1 MSMFPEIGSTV
12 TNVSTT
18 KTGTA
23 ARIDFSDGSSIYVKY
38 DALILNAP
46 KDIQIRSTKPIV
58 HVERAKKSRV
68 EQHFANLPKKMM
80 SSIGQSSLG
89 NISGRAQSG
98 KPIMDNGKISEEALL
113 KAKLRSESRI
123 EKLSAK
129 WDSEHPSGESA
140 IAAMNGS

>member
-18 KTGTA
+18 KSGTA

-38 DALILNAP
+38 DALILNTP

-68 EQHFANLPKKMM
+68 EQHFANLPKKTVTLA
-80 SSIGQSSLG
+80 QPSLG
-89 NISGRAQSG
+89 TVDRHTQSG
-98 KPIMDNGKISEEALL
+98 KPLMDNGKISEEALL

-123 EKLSAK
+123 ERLSAK
-129 WDSEHPSGESA
+129 WDSEHPSGEST
-140 IAAMNGS
+140 IADMNGS

>member
-1 MSMFPEIGSTV
+1 MSMFPGIGSTV

-18 KTGTA
+18 KSGTA

-38 DALILNAP
+38 DALILNTP

-58 HVERAKKSRV
+58 HVERTKKTRV
-68 EQHFANLPKKMM
+68 EQHFANLPKKTT
-80 SSIGQSSLG
+80 QSSLG
-89 NISGRAQSG
+89 TVDMYIQPNKS
-98 KPIMDNGKISEEALL
+98 IMDNGKISEEALL

-123 EKLSAK
+123 ERLSAK

>member
-18 KTGTA
+18 KSGTA

-38 DALILNAP
+38 DALILNTP

-58 HVERAKKSRV
+58 HVEHTKKSRV
-68 EQHFANLPKKMM
+68 EQHFVNLPKKTM
-80 SSIGQSSLG
+80 
-89 NISGRAQSG
+89 
-98 KPIMDNGKISEEALL
+98 PITQPSVGTIDRHIPPAKSVMDNGKISEEALL

-123 EKLSAK
+123 ERLSAK